1 MIRKHEGNI
10 ANSAEIEVH
19 VVVVF
24 LRMRTLQSKTLR
36 TALYIT
42 IMRRHAG
49 DSRTKYGLRPAVPF
63 MWGSLR
69 LAPMKVLNY
78 LMITYYNIDE
88 GFTFVDS

>member
-1 MIRKHEGNI
+1 MIRKNEGNYI

-19 VVVVF
+19 VVAVF

-49 DSRTKYGLRPAVPF
+49 DGRTKYGLHAAVPF

-69 LAPMKVLNY
+69 LAPMKELNY
-78 LMITYYNIDE
+78 FVIT
-88 GFTFVDS
+88 